1 MMSWNVEDAQAQ
13 AQVGG
18 FSKLVYNNEP
28 GLCSSA
34 KGWWVKAVRRRA
46 SVSRSVSAVAATVGE
61 EDFKDCNSILI
72 SL

>member
-1 MMSWNVEDAQAQ
+1 MMSWIVGLAQAQ

-18 FSKLVYNNEP
+18 FYKLVYNNEP

-46 SVSRSVSAVAATVGE
+46 SVSRSVSAANAVGE
-61 EDFKDCNSILI
+61 EDFKDCN
-72 SL
+72 

>member
-18 FSKLVYNNEP
+18 IVYNNEP

-34 KGWWVKAVRRRA
+34 KGWWVKTVRRGA
-46 SVSRSVSAVAATVGE
+46 SVSRSVSAVAANAVGE
-61 EDFKDCNSILI
+61 EDFKDCTSILI

>member
-18 FSKLVYNNEP
+18 IVYNNEP

-46 SVSRSVSAVAATVGE
+46 SVSRSVSAAATVGE
-61 EDFKDCNSILI
+61 EDFKYCNSILI

>member
-1 MMSWNVEDAQAQ
+1 MSWIVELAQAQ

-18 FSKLVYNNEP
+18 IVYNNEP

-46 SVSRSVSAVAATVGE
+46 SVSRSVSAVAAAVGE

>member
-1 MMSWNVEDAQAQ
+1 MMSWIVGLAQAQ

-18 FSKLVYNNEP
+18 FYKLVYNNEP

-46 SVSRSVSAVAATVGE
+46 TVSRSVSAAATVGE
-61 EDFKDCNSILI
+61 EDFKYCNSILI